1 VANAGPDQVGVVPTS
16 STPLT
21 FNFTLTIKD
30 VNGTASTDTVQVVS
44 DPGAVTV
51 DSAFYKRGDLQWRV
65 QGTAKYCSANN
76 TVSVYWNKP
85 ATGGGTTPV
94 LVGTT
99 TPSLTLGV
107 CDWEFRVK
115 RVVAALRPTSAG
127 TITVKS
133 AFGGEAPNVP
143 FEFL

>member
-1 VANAGPDQVGVVPTS
+1 MNKPARLTPGRRTFRHRVDRHRAGRQR
-16 STPLT
+16 
-21 FNFTLTIKD
+21 
-30 VNGTASTDTVQVVS
+30 
-44 DPGAVTV
+44 PGAVTV

-65 QGTAKYCSANN
+65 QGTAKYCSAND
-76 TVSVYWNKP
+76 TVSVYWNK
-85 ATGGGTTPV
+85 AVTGGGTTPV

-107 CDWEFRVK
+107 CDWELRVK

-127 TITVKS
+127 SITVKS